1 MDAHASEQSI
11 KVAYRQLAREN
22 HPDLVQGHGAEAV
35 AQASALMLRINEA
48 YRVLSNKHLR
58 REYDKSLA
66 SGAAFVET
74 MPAAPSVE
82 SPTSAAAAPA
92 RGRPPGFGPGHD
104 VADSIV
110 GGFASAFKKDLT
122 AAAAGFKWSD
132 VKLEGFDWA
141 VSASFWTS
149 QYILAMRGFA
159 KADLPSAKKFSNY
172 CDLAIESTAHPLKK
186 TYFLFF
192 FAFQKAADQQVP
204 LLLRRFCANEN
215 GERSAAP
222 ACVVLLDA
230 VRRKSLLLGPQ
241 PDDDRYGKLLKGLGL
256 ARN

>member
-1 MDAHASEQSI
+1 MDANASEQSI

-22 HPDLVQGHGAEAV
+22 HPDLVQGRGADAV

-58 REYDKSLA
+58 REYDKSLT
-66 SGAAFVET
+66 SGATFVET
-74 MPAAPSVE
+74 MHAAPSVE
-82 SPTSAAAAPA
+82 SAAAAAPA
-92 RGRPPGFGPGHD
+92 RSRPVGFGPGHD

-110 GGFASAFKKDLT
+110 GGFANAFKKDMT
-122 AAAAGFKWSD
+122 AAAGNFKWSD

-141 VSASFWTS
+141 SSASFWTS

-172 CDLAIESTAHPLKK
+172 CDLAIESSAHPLKK

-192 FAFQKAADQQVP
+192 FAFQKASDQQVP

-230 VRRKSLLLGPQ
+230 VRRKSLLLGPL
-241 PDDDRYGKLLKGLGL
+241 PDDDRYAKMLKGLGL
-256 ARN
+256 ARS